1 MPHSTYMPEKMG
13 SAAVSP
19 AGAFEAGSFQEFTV
33 IYTAGYFGIDDT
45 GSIKV
50 VHRFAS
56 DMGRPQFTDS
66 TAPNYTT
73 VEASNGAVLHVE
85 YDMKRNIRPWDKTLY
100 IKVVRG
106 FLREEGVKLWV
117 SGTQS

>member
-56 DMGRPQFTDS
+56 DMGRPQSRTPPRPTTPLWRPP
-66 TAPNYTT
+66 TAPCCMWNTT
-73 VEASNGAVLHVE
+73 
-85 YDMKRNIRPWDKTLY
+85 
-100 IKVVRG
+100 
-106 FLREEGVKLWV
+106 
-117 SGTQS
+117 